1 VARTQDEGD
10 NFVVFRIDAERSL
23 FWFNF
28 RGYNFQLLYLH
39 CEQLVRSC
47 PRILEASDEDLQVAN
62 ARTRK
67 VVEGIKRDTTKK
79 RACFVDPYKKAP
91 YYYLRAWAIAQGRY
105 TPNERLSARTLQ
117 FQELIKIIELGPKSK
132 NEENPVFAISDHISE
147 IFQNLNENTLSRLPL
162 LHPIRKIDSD
172 CRPAELLSILQEAE
186 DASVDSK
193 LQTRAFVQVIVP
205 SQMYLSTNKGNR
217 SI

>member
-1 VARTQDEGD
+1 MARTQDEGD
-10 NFVVFRIDAERSL
+10 IFVVYRIDTERSL

-28 RGYNFQLLYLH
+28 RAYNFQLLYLH

-47 PRILEASDEDLQVAN
+47 PRILEASDEDLQVAD
-62 ARTRK
+62 ARTQK
-67 VVEGIKRDTTKK
+67 VVDGIKRDSTKK
-79 RACFVDPYKKAP
+79 RAYFSDPYKIAS

-117 FQELIKIIELGPKSK
+117 FQELVKIMELVLKSRH
-132 NEENPVFAISDHISE
+132 EGDPVSEMSHHISE
-147 IFQNLNENTLSRLPL
+147 GFQNLNKNVLSQAPLP
-162 LHPIRKIDSD
+162 PPVRKMDPD
-172 CRPAELLSILQEAE
+172 RGPAEPLSVLRESE

-205 SQMYLSTNKGNR
+205 SQMYLSTNEGNR

>member
-1 VARTQDEGD
+1 VARTQDEGG
-10 NFVVFRIDAERSL
+10 NLVVYRIDTERSL

-28 RGYNFQLLYLH
+28 ERYNFQLLYLH

-47 PRILEASDEDLQVAN
+47 PRILEASDEDLQAMD
-62 ARTRK
+62 ARTQK

-79 RACFVDPYKKAP
+79 RAYFSDPYKSAS

-117 FQELIKIIELGPKSK
+117 FQELVKMMKLGPKSK
-132 NEENPVFAISDHISE
+132 HEGNPLLAISYHISE
-147 IFQNLNENTLSRLPL
+147 NFQKLNENTLSQLPML
-162 LHPIRKIDSD
+162 PPVPKMNPDRG
-172 CRPAELLSILQEAE
+172 PAGLLSVLQEAE

-193 LQTRAFVQVIVP
+193 LQTRAFVQVSVP
-205 SQMYLSTNKGNR
+205 SQIYLSTNKGNR